1 MLITEGIGLKF
12 YPRRWVVQA
21 MRFSYKSAGQAFII
35 ILLLASLNACLVGPD
50 FTPAEPPKV
59 KHYTESPWSHRTT
72 NAQGHA
78 GASQH
83 FIRGANVPPQWW
95 RSFHS
100 KKLNKLVCR
109 GLSNSPNL
117 IAAKAVLREAEENL
131 NAGIGNL
138 YPAFT
143 AQLSAQRGSSTGV
156 FNSNTADSTVTAS
169 NTPLGSVFNLF
180 NASVNVS
187 YLLDIFGGT
196 RREIEALK
204 AQVDY
209 QDYEWKAAYLSLTGN
224 IVTSTI
230 ALASLQTQISVT
242 KRLILEQEEQL
253 QIIKQQFELG
263 GASGIEV
270 LQQQTQVAQTRA
282 TLPPLEKSKEQTRH
296 ALAVL
301 VGSFPSCSRIPNID
315 LSELRLPTRLPLSI
329 PSALVR
335 HRPDVRAAE
344 ALWKAANAQVGVAT
358 ANLYPQF
365 SINGTYGES
374 NSVGNQLFASQSKLW
389 SIGSGLLQPLF
400 KGGTLIAQRRAAF
413 AAYDQAAAQYKQVVL
428 QAFQNVAD
436 TLRALEADARELRAQ
451 KQAELAA
458 RDNLNLTR
466 QQFKLGGINY
476 LSLLDA
482 QRQYQQTRISLI
494 QAQASRYTDTAA
506 LYQALG
512 GGWWNC

>member
-1 MLITEGIGLKF
+1 MH
-12 YPRRWVVQA
+12 
-21 MRFSYKSAGQAFII
+21 FSYKSAGQAFII

-50 FTPAEPPKV
+50 FKPTVPPKV
-59 KHYTESPWSHRTT
+59 KHYTEPPWPCSTV
-72 NAQGHA
+72 NAPGHG

-83 FIRGANVPPQWW
+83 FVRAGNVPPQWW
-95 RSFHS
+95 HSFQS

-117 IAAKAVLREAEENL
+117 MAAKAVLRQAQENL
-131 NAGIGNL
+131 NAGIGGL

-156 FNSNTADSTVTAS
+156 FSSNIGDTSVTSS
-169 NTPLGSVFNLF
+169 NTPLGRVFNLF

-204 AQVDY
+204 ARVDY
-209 QDYEWKAAYLSLTGN
+209 QDYEWKAAYLTLTGN

-230 ALASLQTQISVT
+230 ALASLQTQICVT
-242 KRLILEQEEQL
+242 KQLIAEQEEQL
-253 QIIKQQFELG
+253 QIIQQQFDLG
-263 GASGIEV
+263 AASGMDV
-270 LQQQTQVAQTRA
+270 LAQKTQVAQTRA

-301 VGSFPSCSRIPNID
+301 VGSLPSCSHIPSIN
-315 LSELRLPTRLPLSI
+315 LSELKLPTRLPLSI
-329 PSALVR
+329 PSTLVR

-365 SINGTYGES
+365 SINGTFGDS
-374 NSVGNQLFASQSKLW
+374 NSTGNQLFSSQSKLW
-389 SIGSGLLQPLF
+389 SIGAGLLQPLF
-400 KGGTLIAQRRAAF
+400 KGGALIAQRRAAF
-413 AAYDQAAAQYKQVVL
+413 AAYDQAGAQYQQVIL

-458 RDNLNLTR
+458 RANLDLTR
-466 QQFKLGGINY
+466 QQFKLGGVSY

>member
-1 MLITEGIGLKF
+1 MH
-12 YPRRWVVQA
+12 
-21 MRFSYKSAGQAFII
+21 FSYKPACQAFIA
-35 ILLLASLNACLVGPD
+35 ILLLLSLNACLVGPD
-50 FTPAEPPKV
+50 FKPMVPPEV
-59 KHYTESPWSHRTT
+59 KHYTAPPWHYKTVS
-72 NAQGHA
+72 ASGHA

-83 FIRGANVPPQWW
+83 FIQSDNVSPQWW

-109 GLSNSPNL
+109 GVAHSPNL
-117 IAAKAVLREAEENL
+117 VAAKAVLRQAQENL
-131 NAGIGNL
+131 NAGIGGL

-156 FNSNTADSTVTAS
+156 FNSNTPGATITGS
-169 NTPLGSVFNLF
+169 NIALKNIFNLF

-209 QDYEWKAAYLSLTGN
+209 QDYELKAAYLSLTGN

-230 ALASLQTQISVT
+230 ALASLQTQIYVT
-242 KRLILEQEEQL
+242 KQLISEQEEQL
-253 QIIKQQFELG
+253 RIIRQQFKLG
-263 GASGIEV
+263 GASGVNV
-270 LQQQTQVAQTRA
+270 LAQETQVAQTRA
-282 TLPPLEKSKEQTRH
+282 TLPPLEKSKDQTRH

-301 VGSFPSCSRIPNID
+301 VGSLPCCSCIPRIH
-315 LSELRLPTRLPLSI
+315 LSELQLPTQLPLSI
-329 PSALVR
+329 VSALVR
-335 HRPDVRAAE
+335 HRPDVSAAE
-344 ALWKAANAQVGVAT
+344 ALWRAANAQVGVAT

-365 SINGTYGES
+365 TINASYGES
-374 NSVGNQLFASQSKLW
+374 SSVASGLFGSHSKVW
-389 SIGSGLLQPLF
+389 SLGGGLLQPLF

-413 AAYDQAAAQYKQVVL
+413 AAYDQAAAQYQQVML

-436 TLRALEADARELRAQ
+436 TLRALEVDARELRAQ
-451 KQAELAA
+451 KQAELASLA
-458 RDNLNLTR
+458 NLNVTR
-466 QQFKLGGINY
+466 QQYKLGGVNY

-494 QAQASRYTDTAA
+494 RAQASRFTDTAA